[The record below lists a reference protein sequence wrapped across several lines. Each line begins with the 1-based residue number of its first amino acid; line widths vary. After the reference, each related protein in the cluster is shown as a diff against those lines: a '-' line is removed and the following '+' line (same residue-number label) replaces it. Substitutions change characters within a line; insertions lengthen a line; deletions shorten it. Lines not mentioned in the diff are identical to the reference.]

1 MYEHHPVQAPTD
13 GKKHAHK
20 RRVWPGLLLAVL
32 VLLAVLGIWLS
43 GPGMRVVGTYLL
55 RNQLQNA
62 GLTGDFTVEAI
73 ELGAARLSDVNL
85 EGPGLVR
92 SIRGDS
98 LAVDYR
104 LGELRRGRIRALEAE
119 NFHIALDLDAAP
131 ERDDKP
137 FDAEALGET
146 LRDVREQLGPV
157 DLNAVNV
164 AITLLRDDE
173 AVAAV
178 EGADIRHASN
188 SGSVNVRFERMD
200 VEGQNPSLH
209 GTDPQPVMND
219 GNGAGVIPHQVDG
232 QEVKIDWGPDGL
244 RLDRLELVA
253 GVVLE
258 NLALRHPEGGD
269 LEAEGVARVDGAV
282 LRIRLEENLRIAR
295 LILEEGVIDIGGL
308 LRRMDQ
314 EADVAGTVGGLN
326 LTITDII
333 SPPGHW
339 GAAGSVEAGSLTFDD
354 WDLDEVE
361 LRLEKVE
368 RTANINLSASFLGT
382 AFALHGEARFAPEL
396 ADDARR
402 WWHDAAITGSLES
415 ENLEPAVAE
424 LRRRQ
429 APDAEAALIPQGR
442 VGMDFAMT
450 LQGGDPVQA
459 SADYT
464 LRELAVEGEALP
476 PVNGQAAWDWEAK
489 RLEASLRHPASPEAE
504 DDALRLSGFWE
515 HETERY
521 EGSADFQEYDLSMLA
536 GFLRP
541 IGIEMP
547 SGRVTGSWEGSG
559 AFKESDQHT
568 GRLELVEGMLNFPD
582 RPPVSGRVQ
591 ARYEWP
597 GEVQVET
604 LQIAQEDRS
613 LELSGSWSNGRAG
626 VDTLSLRA
634 AEQVL
639 LRGQAS
645 VPLAPDVRSFGDF
658 LAADGEVSG
667 EFETSGLPLAL
678 LRDLLP
684 GVEIPA
690 SGVVDGVFEM
700 GGTLTDPVV
709 KGEIQLR
716 EFTAKAFPN
725 MAPTDVASSLE
736 SAAGRLKIEARL
748 SQDEAVLD
756 VQADVPLTTNVRSL
770 ADFLSQEEEISIL
783 LETTDFPVTQLEQ
796 FLPDNFIPLPEAG
809 VVDGTVT
816 VTGTFEEPTVTSEIE
831 VRDLSFVL
839 PDDSAAVACL
849 LACHARPVR

>member
-1 MYEHHPVQAPTD
+1 MPAHHPVHSPIER
-13 GKKHAHK
+13 KKHAHK
-20 RRVWPGLLLAVL
+20 RRLWPGLLLAAL
-32 VLLAVLGIWLS
+32 VVLAVLGLWLS

-55 RNQLQNA
+55 RNQLENA
-62 GLTGDFTVEAI
+62 GLTGDFTVDEI
-73 ELGAARLSDVNL
+73 GLGAARLSDVNL

-119 NFHIALDLDAAP
+119 NFQITLDLDAAP
-131 ERDDKP
+131 ERDDEP
-137 FDAEALGET
+137 FDVEAFGET
-146 LRDVREQLGPV
+146 LRGVREQLAPV
-157 DLNAVNV
+157 DLNAENV
-164 AITLLRDDE
+164 TITLLREDE
-173 AVAAV
+173 AVAAL
-178 EGADIRHASN
+178 EGADIRHARD
-188 SGSVNVRFERMD
+188 SGSVDVRFDRID
-200 VEGQNPSLH
+200 VEKQDSSLH
-209 GTDPQPVMND
+209 ADPQPVMND
-219 GNGAGVIPHQVDG
+219 GNGAGVIPNQVDG
-232 QEVKIDWGPDGL
+232 QDVKIDWGPDGL

-295 LILEEGVIDIGGL
+295 LVLEEGVIDIGTL

-314 EADVAGTVGGLN
+314 EADVAGTVDVLD
-326 LTITDII
+326 LTVRDII
-333 SPPGHW
+333 RPPGQW
-339 GAAGSVEAGSLTFDD
+339 GASGSVEARSLTFDQ
-354 WDLDEVE
+354 WDFDDVE

-368 RTANINLSASFLGT
+368 SNANINLSGSFLGT
-382 AFALHGEARFAPEL
+382 AFALHAEPRFAPEL
-396 ADDARR
+396 AEDARR
-402 WWHDAAITGSLES
+402 WWHDAAVSGSLES
-415 ENLEPAVAE
+415 ENLEPALAE

-429 APDAEAALIPQGR
+429 APEAEAPLIPQGR
-442 VGMDFAMT
+442 VGMNFAMT
-450 LQGGDPVQA
+450 LLEGDPVQA

-464 LRELAVEGEALP
+464 LRDLAVEGEALP
-476 PVNGQAAWDWEAK
+476 PVNGQAAWDWVAK
-489 RLEASLRHPASPEAE
+489 RLEASLRHRTTPEAE
-504 DDALRLSGFWE
+504 EDALRLRGSWE

-521 EGSADFQEYDLSMLA
+521 EGSADFQDYDLSVLA

-541 IGIEMP
+541 IGINMP
-547 SGRVTGSWEGSG
+547 SGTITGSWEGSG
-559 AFKESDQHT
+559 VFNESDQHT
-568 GRLELVEGMLNFPD
+568 GRLELAEGALDFSN

-626 VDTLSLRA
+626 VDTLSLRT

-645 VPLAPDVRSFGDF
+645 VPLARDVRSFEEF

-709 KGEIQLR
+709 NGEIQLR

-725 MAPTDVASSLE
+725 MAPTDVALSLE
-736 SAAGRLKIEARL
+736 TAAGRLKMEARL

-756 VQADVPLTTNVRSL
+756 AQADVPLTTNVRSL

-783 LETTDFPVTQLEQ
+783 LETTDFPVVQLEQ
-796 FLPDNFIPLPEAG
+796 FLPDNFIPLPEDG

-839 PDDSAAVACL
+839 PDDSAGVAGL